1 MYLIH
6 QVRVTLSTLSF
17 YCNRPTVVAALN
29 LVTAITADVQPKKD
43 EGGKDDEQDEQEET
57 KDKDRKGKNELSEEC
72 DKEKGGD
79 EKDSASTSAMADGVV
94 TTINPQV
101 VDDVDEHGNPMIAD
115 EEKDSVVKGLLGKGK
130 DRVVFMLVLDMEL
143 AEIVLN
149 KEDGSLLSTLS
160 QDNFHTDVKVF
171 VVLYSYSFRMDPPFL
186 KSFFTCQQPSQQH
199 MVTTLLYQCC
209 KICMLCRR

>member
-1 MYLIH
+1 MHLIY

-17 YCNRPTVVAALN
+17 FCNRPTVVAALN

-43 EGGKDDEQDEQEET
+43 EDGKDDEQDEQEET
-57 KDKDRKGKNELSEEC
+57 KDKDRKGKDEMA

-94 TTINPQV
+94 TTINPKV
-101 VDDVDEHGNPMIAD
+101 VDDVDEHGNPKIAY
-115 EEKDSVVKGLLGKGK
+115 EKKDSVVKGLLGKGK

-171 VVLYSYSFRMDPPFL
+171 VVLHSYLLGFVTHGSSFINVFPYMSV
-186 KSFFTCQQPSQQH
+186 SFSIP
-199 MVTTLLYQCC
+199 
-209 KICMLCRR
+209 